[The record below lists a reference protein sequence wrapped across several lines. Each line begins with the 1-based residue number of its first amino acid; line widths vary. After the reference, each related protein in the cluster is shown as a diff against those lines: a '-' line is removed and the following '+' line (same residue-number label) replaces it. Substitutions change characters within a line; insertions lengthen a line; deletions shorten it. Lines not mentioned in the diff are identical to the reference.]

1 MSKFG
6 EVSPFVTAELAVL
19 GLMILLSDLVA
30 FGRMNPRPD
39 LMADTVYSYE
49 LVVLFGGVYD
59 IYFKCDKVPLGGGKS
74 VDMSWLDDTSS
85 SLSDVRSVT
94 SIETLWTIALNE
106 LFSLSGHPLSYYET
120 GYKQLLNND
129 LNVFITSK

>member
-1 MSKFG
+1 M
-6 EVSPFVTAELAVL
+6 L
-19 GLMILLSDLVA
+19 GLIILLSDLVA
-30 FGRMNPRPD
+30 FGRMNSRPD

-59 IYFKCDKVPLGGGKS
+59 IYFKCDKVPLGGDKS

-85 SLSDVRSVT
+85 SLSDGRSVT
-94 SIETLWTIALNE
+94 SRPIETLLTIALNK